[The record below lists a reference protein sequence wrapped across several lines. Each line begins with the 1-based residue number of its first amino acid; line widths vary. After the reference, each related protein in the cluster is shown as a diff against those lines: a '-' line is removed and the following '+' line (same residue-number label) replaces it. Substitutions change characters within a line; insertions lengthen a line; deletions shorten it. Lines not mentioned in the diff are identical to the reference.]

1 MTSTMHQL
9 PRSIDQIAGLR
20 VARLIRE
27 STTGQ
32 WDNFGPDA
40 QRELQDRVIER
51 YGLVDT
57 GLLWQ
62 SAQSGRTVYQSP
74 EYAAMFAAARAGQLD
89 LVLAAYVSRFQR
101 NLKQTLIA
109 VDELHALGV
118 AVVFCDERIVSSDPE
133 RWDELVREAHEAES
147 YSRKLGRRIKEGL
160 AAKRRRLGEPGGQP
174 PYGYIRSGKPPVLE
188 PVPADLERVRAVFA
202 AAAEGMTDAE
212 VAKHTG
218 LPFYTARGIL
228 TNPVYAGRLRDGT
241 ATRVPAVID
250 QHTWDRVQL
259 ARSRLSRRHPG
270 RPTTRRPYALS
281 MLHCS
286 ACGRH
291 LIGQAAR
298 YRHTF
303 PCSDWLGAARPAPR
317 AFRNACDH
325 RHKGVSYPADS
336 YEDLVRQ
343 ALKHV
348 SANAELAGAVI
359 ERLADDETAPD
370 PVTLARIER
379 DRESIMA
386 RYRRD
391 RDTAALEATMRTL
404 DQEETRAKAAHTDGL
419 TPDEAIESLRELPEL
434 WDDAEP
440 SGRKLLAE
448 SLFDRID
455 VLGARKVKLHPSAS
469 AKAQGWDRAWNGARL
484 VVMVGAR
491 GLEPTRRRHRC

>member
-20 VARLIRE
+20 VGRLLRE

-40 QRELQDRVIER
+40 QRELQDRMIER

-57 GLLWQ
+57 GILWQ
-62 SAQSGRTVYQSP
+62 SAESGRTVYQSP
-74 EYAAMFAAARAGQLD
+74 EYAEMFAASRAGKVD

-147 YSRKLGRRIKEGL
+147 YSRKLGRRIGEGL

-174 PYGYIRSGKPPVLE
+174 PYGYTRAGKPPVLE
-188 PVPADLERVRAVFA
+188 PVPADLDKVKAVFL
-202 AAAEGMTDAE
+202 AAAEGMTDRE
-212 VAKHTG
+212 VSERTG
-218 LPFYTARGIL
+218 VPFYTARGIL
-228 TNPVYAGRLRDGT
+228 TNPVYVGRLRDGT
-241 ATRVPAVID
+241 PTRVPAVID
-250 QHTWDRVQL
+250 QNTWDRVQL

-303 PCSDWLGAARPAPR
+303 PCADWLGAAHAAPR
-317 AFRNACDH
+317 VYTNRTDR
-325 RHKGVSYPADS
+325 RHKGVSYAADA
-336 YEDLVRQ
+336 YEGLVRQ
-343 ALKHV
+343 ALGHI
-348 SANAELAGAVI
+348 SANADLAAAVAD
-359 ERLADDETAPD
+359 RLTDDEVTPD
-370 PVTLARIER
+370 PVALARIER
-379 DRESIMA
+379 GREAAMA

-391 RDTAALEATMRTL
+391 RDPNVLEGTMRTL
-404 DQEETRAKAAHTDGL
+404 DQEEARARAAHADGI
-419 TPDEAIESLRELPEL
+419 TPEEAIESLRELPSL
-434 WDDAEP
+434 WDDADP

-448 SLFDRID
+448 ALFERID
-455 VLGARKVKLHPSAS
+455 VLGARKVRLHPSAS
-469 AKAQGWDRAWNGARL
+469 AKAQGWDRAWNGVRL

-491 GLEPTRRRHRC
+491 GVEAPLSN